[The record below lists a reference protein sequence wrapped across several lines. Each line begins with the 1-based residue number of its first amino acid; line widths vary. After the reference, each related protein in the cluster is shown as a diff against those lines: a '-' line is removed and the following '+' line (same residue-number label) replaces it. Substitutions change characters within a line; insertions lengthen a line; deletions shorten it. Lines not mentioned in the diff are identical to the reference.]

1 MGKLGGTQQLKV
13 NTRDLNRNAKYTE
26 CADELQAF
34 FACMTVR
41 CSTVDAHIRLP
52 R

>member
-1 MGKLGGTQQLKV
+1 MGTSSGAQNLKV
-13 NTRDLNRNAKYTE
+13 NTRDLNRSAKYTE

-41 CSTVDAHIRLP
+41 GKHSTTSWS
-52 R
+52 